1 MFFSPK
7 SQAVCVFSQLN
18 YPVRDSP
25 DDLGVPMP
33 YQSREAQGMGMEMF
47 THFARCKV
55 GLLQLLGFPEKLGK
69 NKTYKIVFR
78 LKRLKKIRKGRI
90 WHILSF
96 LTVRAGCKKGQNIRG
111 VEVSCIE
118 MRKKM
123 VKTFCEDWFCL
134 DGSGHLGWGC
144 FSTIRR
150 YLI

>member
-1 MFFSPK
+1 MHFQGCKNVASKQFFIGFHSVFSPK

-96 LTVRAGCKKGQNIRG
+96 LTVRAGCKKDKKL
-111 VEVSCIE
+111 EVWKFPALRCG
-118 MRKKM
+118 KKWWRHF
-123 VKTFCEDWFCL
+123 VKTGFV
-134 DGSGHLGWGC
+134 
-144 FSTIRR
+144 
-150 YLI
+150 